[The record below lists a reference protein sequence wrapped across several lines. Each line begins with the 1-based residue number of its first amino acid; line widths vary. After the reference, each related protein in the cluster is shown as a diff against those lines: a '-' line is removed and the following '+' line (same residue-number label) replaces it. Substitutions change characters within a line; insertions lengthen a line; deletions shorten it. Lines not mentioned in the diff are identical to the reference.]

1 MNSMSRG
8 LLNLPPVVKNLLI
21 LNVIMFLLML
31 ITRSISGIDLNGML
45 GLYYP
50 QSDYFRPYQ
59 VVTHM
64 FMHGNFWHIF
74 MNMWALYMFGQVL
87 EQVWGPKRFLIY
99 YIVTGLGAAL
109 THEIVQGIQYT
120 NLLAQV
126 NPVNM
131 QMILDSGREVIMNGQ
146 NYADPAIGKMNAILN
161 VPTVGASG
169 AIFGLLLAF
178 GMLFPNTKLM
188 LIIPPIPIRAKYFV
202 LAYGAIELYLAITQ
216 PGSNIAH
223 VAHLGGMIFGYF
235 MIRYWRKTTKTLY

>member
-8 LLNLPPVVKNLLI
+8 FSNLPPVVKNLLM
-21 LNVIMFLLML
+21 LNVIMFVIMYVGRLAGA
-31 ITRSISGIDLNGML
+31 IELNGML

-50 QSDYFRPYQ
+50 KSDYFQPYQ

-64 FMHGNFWHIF
+64 FMHGNFWHLF
-74 MNMWALYMFGQVL
+74 MNMWALFMFGQVL

-99 YIVTGLGAAL
+99 YIVTGLGAAF
-109 THEIVQGIQYT
+109 THELIQGIQYA
-120 NLLAQV
+120 NLLTQI

-131 QMILDSGREVIMNGQ
+131 QTILDSGREVIMSGQ
-146 NYADPAIGKMNAILN
+146 NYSDPVMGKMNAILN
-161 VPTVGASG
+161 IPTVGASG

-178 GMLFPNTKLM
+178 GMLFPNTQLM
-188 LIIPPIPIRAKYFV
+188 LLLPPIPIKAKYFV
-202 LAYGAIELYLAITQ
+202 MGYGAIELYLAVTQ